1 MQLFSCWRCTC
12 VGNQLVDQ
20 VIERTHAAQS
30 QSRCLNKLFSVVEI
44 EIVER
49 RHLVTNAVDRIGFQV
64 PDLADIESRQ
74 GTQFH
79 AGDVVSLEARD
90 RLRIEESNLRRIE
103 SEHRS
108 GVEVSELLSIEST
121 HRKRVEVQ
129 EVFCIEPAKYT
140 GVEVSELVL
149 VEPTHGSRVEMT
161 GQIGSERYALKNV
174 LSKT

>member
-12 VGNQLVDQ
+12 VGNQSVDQ
-20 VIERTHAAQS
+20 VIERTNAAQS
-30 QSRCLNKLFSVVEI
+30 QSRCLSKLFSDVEI
-44 EIVER
+44 EIVKR

-90 RLRIEESNLRRIE
+90 HLGIEESNVRRIE

-174 LSKT
+174 QKT

>member
-64 PDLADIESRQ
+64 LDLADIESRQ

-79 AGDVVSLEARD
+79 AGDEVSLEARD
-90 RLRIEESNLRRIE
+90 RLGIEESNLRRIE
-103 SEHRS
+103 SEHRN
-108 GVEVSELLSIEST
+108 G
-121 HRKRVEVQ
+121 VEVQ

-161 GQIGSERYALKNV
+161 GQIGSERYA
-174 LSKT
+174 

>member
-30 QSRCLNKLFSVVEI
+30 QSRCLNKLFSDVEI

-90 RLRIEESNLRRIE
+90 RLGIEESNVRR
-103 SEHRS
+103 
-108 GVEVSELLSIEST
+108 IEST

>member
-12 VGNQLVDQ
+12 VGNQSVDQ

-30 QSRCLNKLFSVVEI
+30 QSRCLSKLFSDVEI
-44 EIVER
+44 EIVKR

-90 RLRIEESNLRRIE
+90 RLGIEESNVRR
-103 SEHRS
+103 
-108 GVEVSELLSIEST
+108 IEST

>member
-30 QSRCLNKLFSVVEI
+30 QSRCLNKLFSDV

-64 PDLADIESRQ
+64 PALTDIEARQ

-79 AGDVVSLEARD
+79 ASDVISLEARD
-90 RLRIEESNLRRIE
+90 RLGIEGSNLRRIE
-103 SEHRS
+103 S
-108 GVEVSELLSIEST
+108 
-121 HRKRVEVQ
+121 
-129 EVFCIEPAKYT
+129 
-140 GVEVSELVL
+140 
-149 VEPTHGSRVEMT
+149 THGSRVEMT
-161 GQIGSERYALKNV
+161 GKIGSERYALKNV

>member
-12 VGNQLVDQ
+12 VGNQSVDQ

-30 QSRCLNKLFSVVEI
+30 QSRCLNKLFSDVEI

-49 RHLVTNAVDRIGFQV
+49 RHLVTNAVDRIGFQI

-90 RLRIEESNLRRIE
+90 RLGIEESNVRR
-103 SEHRS
+103 
-108 GVEVSELLSIEST
+108 IEST

>member
-90 RLRIEESNLRRIE
+90 RLGIEESNVRR
-103 SEHRS
+103 
-108 GVEVSELLSIEST
+108 IEST